1 MTSPTFVVKLADL
14 ERGARELTAT
24 IPEAWLKQALADT
37 DAVPL
42 GDGSLEVELLKNGGD
57 VIVRGKACAKVSV
70 PCVVTLE
77 PLSLELAPE
86 VFLLLKPAQEEPR
99 HKQKAGAAKAKHAA
113 VPTPERPKKKRRREQ
128 EEPEL
133 SSEEVA
139 EDVYQGE
146 EVVLDPFL
154 REFIVLEI
162 PPYPR
167 RSDLPSDEERLSSRP
182 LADPPE
188 EKPID
193 PRLMPLLGLRDR
205 LRG

>member
-1 MTSPTFVVKLADL
+1 GT
-14 ERGARELTAT
+14 
-24 IPEAWLKQALADT
+24 
-37 DAVPL
+37 
-42 GDGSLEVELLKNGGD
+42 
-57 VIVRGKACAKVSV
+57 
-70 PCVVTLE
+70 
-77 PLSLELAPE
+77 
-86 VFLLLKPAQEEPR
+86 
-99 HKQKAGAAKAKHAA
+99 AKARHGAS
-113 VPTPERPKKKRRREQ
+113 PPPEQAKPEKPKKKRRREQ

-133 SSEEVA
+133 SSEDAA

-146 EVVLDPFL
+146 EIVLDEFL

-167 RSDLPSDEERLSSRP
+167 RSDLPSAEESLSSRP

-193 PRLMPLLGLRDR
+193 PRLLPLLGLRER

>member
-1 MTSPTFVVKLADL
+1 MASPTFVVKLADL
-14 ERGARELTAT
+14 ERGAHELSVA
-24 IPEAWLKQALADT
+24 IPEAWLKQALSDS

-42 GDGSLEVELLKNGGD
+42 GDGSLELELQKNGRE
-57 VIVRGKACAKVSV
+57 VMVRGEARVTLNV

-77 PLSLELAPE
+77 PIRLELTPE
-86 VFLLLKPAQEEPR
+86 IFLLLKPAPEDVA
-99 HKQKAGAAKAKHAA
+99 HKRRAGAAKAPKTAPAA
-113 VPTPERPKKKRRREQ
+113 EKPKKKRKKAD

-133 SSEEVA
+133 SSEEAA
-139 EDVYQGE
+139 EDVYHGE
-146 EVVLDPFL
+146 EIVLDEFL

-167 RSDLPSDEERLSSRP
+167 RSDLPSSEESLSSRP

-193 PRLMPLLGLRDR
+193 PRLLPLLGLRER